1 MPEDQPPVLTPA
13 ALERLRDELDEL
25 STKGRRDISE
35 RLLRAR
41 ELGDISENA
50 EYDQTKNDQAML
62 EARIRQLQW
71 MIKHAVVQEA
81 PATTKKV
88 VPGTIVHL
96 RPADDPSDV
105 EVYLFAASKEERA
118 SGARTITPS
127 APLGAALLGKKPGD
141 KVSYQA
147 PGGKFS
153 YQIVEIAPW
162 DGS

>member
-1 MPEDQPPVLTPA
+1 MPDLQPPVLTPA
-13 ALERLRDELDEL
+13 ALERLRNELDEL
-25 STKGRRDISE
+25 STEGRRTVAE

-62 EARIRQLQW
+62 EARIRQLEW
-71 MIKHAVVQEA
+71 MIKNAVVQQA
-81 PATTKKV
+81 PAAIKKI
-88 VPGTIVHL
+88 VPGTIVRL
-96 RPADDPSDV
+96 KPLDDPEDV
-105 EVYLFAASKEERA
+105 ETYLFAASKEERT

-127 APLGAALLGKKPGD
+127 APLGAALLGKKPGQ

-147 PGGKFS
+147 PGGKFT
-153 YQIVEIAPW
+153 YEIVDISPW